1 MKKRI
6 LLLIKGLGPGGAER
20 LLLSAAPY
28 LDRGR
33 FEYRA
38 AYLLPEKDDLVKP
51 LSEAGIETTCLGADL
66 LWPMRLRRLVRRE
79 SIDLVHSHLPYT
91 GIGARLAVLTVPLAY
106 TEHNEWECYRPP
118 TYWANLLTI
127 GACDHVFAVSRH
139 VRDSMRRP
147 YWLPLHQVQRVEVL
161 YHGIDMGEVAGWEAQ
176 DGVRAE
182 LGIPEGVPV
191 VGTVANFRAEKA
203 LDILV
208 SSVARM
214 LVEVPDMRLVLV
226 GQGALE
232 PQLRRQVLAS
242 GIQDSVI
249 FTGFREDAP
258 RIVTAFDVFALS
270 SVHEGLSIALI
281 EAMAV
286 GKPVVVTDAGGVS
299 EVVRDGVEGLV
310 VPSRRPDRL
319 ADALLSILEDSRRRD
334 EMSRHARVR
343 AFDFDIRTAVGRIET
358 VYGELLA

>member
-1 MKKRI
+1 
-6 LLLIKGLGPGGAER
+6 
-20 LLLSAAPY
+20 
-28 LDRGR
+28 
-33 FEYRA
+33 
-38 AYLLPEKDDLVKP
+38 
-51 LSEAGIETTCLGADL
+51 
-66 LWPMRLRRLVRRE
+66 
-79 SIDLVHSHLPYT
+79 
-91 GIGARLAVLTVPLAY
+91 
-106 TEHNEWECYRPP
+106 
-118 TYWANLLTI
+118 
-127 GACDHVFAVSRH
+127 
-139 VRDSMRRP
+139 
-147 YWLPLHQVQRVEVL
+147 
-161 YHGIDMGEVAGWEAQ
+161 
-176 DGVRAE
+176 
-182 LGIPEGVPV
+182 
-191 VGTVANFRAEKA
+191 
-203 LDILV
+203 
-208 SSVARM
+208 
-214 LVEVPDMRLVLV
+214 MRLVLV

-232 PQLRRQVLAS
+232 PQLRRHVLAS

-249 FTGFREDAP
+249 FTGFRDDAP

-310 VPSRRPDRL
+310 VPSQRPDRL